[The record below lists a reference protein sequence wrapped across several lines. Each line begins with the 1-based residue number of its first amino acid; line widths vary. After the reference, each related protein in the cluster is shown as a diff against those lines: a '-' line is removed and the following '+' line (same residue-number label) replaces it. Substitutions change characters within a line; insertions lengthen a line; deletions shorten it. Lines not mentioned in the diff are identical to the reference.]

1 MAGLADLREL
11 MGYAAQLG
19 GAAAAVTGLD
29 RDLETIKRA
38 ALNLAMASEF
48 PLAAGLQAWRRKTL
62 PERVTAA
69 LNDEQIRAWL
79 LAWAASPRP
88 LAPKGGRR

>member
-11 MGYAAQLG
+11 VGFAAQLG

-29 RDLETIKRA
+29 RDLEVIKQA
-38 ALNLAMASEF
+38 AVNLAIASEF

-62 PERVTAA
+62 PERITAA
-69 LNDEQIRAWL
+69 LNDEQIRTWL
-79 LAWAASPRP
+79 LAWSTTPRP
-88 LAPKGGRR
+88 LTPKGGRR